1 MSCLCVDL
9 FYKDGSF
16 CWDWESKRFMDP
28 PFFLYLRTTDGTSC
42 TLVLF
47 VNTSFSCRGASGLT
61 FCRFWSCHGTS
72 PWLIQLAND
81 TDGVIWLRS
90 SGTRC
95 KGKIKHP
102 SFIVRS
108 FCPIFNNF
116 GFRLML
122 VPMKREKESERHRAG
137 EVRNGCERATSTFLI
152 EHGYLGSREPLRCEV
167 LLSLHQELWAPNCF

>member
-16 CWDWESKRFMDP
+16 CWDGESKRFMDP

-81 TDGVIWLRS
+81 TDGVIWLCS

-102 SFIVRS
+102 SLIQSGHSVSFSTTLVFVWCLFPWKGRKGVR
-108 FCPIFNNF
+108 
-116 GFRLML
+116 GTE
-122 VPMKREKESERHRAG
+122 RERYVTGVKGPPLHSSLST
-137 EVRNGCERATSTFLI
+137 AT
-152 EHGYLGSREPLRCEV
+152 
-167 LLSLHQELWAPNCF
+167 

>member
-1 MSCLCVDL
+1 MHRFVLQRWA
-9 FYKDGSF
+9 SF
-16 CWDWESKRFMDP
+16 CWDEESNCFTDP
-28 PFFLYLRTTDGTSC
+28 QFFLYLRTTDGTSC

-61 FCRFWSCHGTS
+61 FCRFRSCHSTS

-81 TDGVIWLRS
+81 TDGVIWLCS

-102 SFIVRS
+102 TLIQTGHSVPPF
-108 FCPIFNNF
+108 FDNF
-116 GFRLML
+116 GFYLML
-122 VPMKREKESERHRAG
+122 VPVKKEKESERHQAR

-152 EHGYLGSREPLRCEV
+152 EHGYLGSCEPLRCEV
-167 LLSLHQELWAPNCF
+167 LLSPHQELWAPNCF